1 MIVLAY
7 VLRLYWFILLGRV
20 IFSWIPVGSDRN
32 VEGIRRVLE
41 RLTEPVLA
49 PVRRALPLVRLGGVG
64 LDLSVLVVMLV
75 LGFLLRFV

>member
-1 MIVLAY
+1 VIVLAY